1 MMAFHVGQHVVCV
14 DDRERVFDVPG
25 VNYNGSSLSPLTRG
39 VVYTIRDCEYTS
51 ADGTRRVRLAEI
63 TRGSIRGV
71 ESGYNAARFRP
82 LQKLN
87 IQDFI
92 TERET
97 A

>member
-14 DDRERVFDVPG
+14 ERFTNVIT
-25 VNYNGSSLSPLTRG
+25 GSGIPEKG
-39 VVYTIRDCEYTS
+39 AVYTVREVY
-51 ADGTRRVRLAEI
+51 DGLGPHGRELGLRL
-63 TRGSIRGV
+63 V
-71 ESGYNAARFRP
+71 EFSRQPHIGNVEAGFAASRFRP